1 METSQEA
8 AVYSTMGESERSYN
22 TMNPATK
29 FHMME

>member
-1 METSQEA
+1 MDTSREA
-8 AVYSTMGESERSYN
+8 ATYSTMGESERGYN